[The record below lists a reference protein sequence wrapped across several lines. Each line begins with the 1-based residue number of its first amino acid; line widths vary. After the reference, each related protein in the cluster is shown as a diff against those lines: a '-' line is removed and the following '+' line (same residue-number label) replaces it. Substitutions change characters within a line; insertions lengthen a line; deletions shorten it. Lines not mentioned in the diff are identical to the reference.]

1 MEIIKCCIT
10 TIIRKV
16 LLKKVILI
24 QARLSSSRFPQKMLK
39 NLGSYTLLEYVYRRC
54 CQSKKAQNVI
64 IVTSIDATDNDLYQ
78 LCISKSIPVYRGS
91 LENVFER
98 YLNCSTEN
106 CIDIIARVC
115 GDSPFVDID
124 ALDKSFDFFEK
135 QENLEYS
142 FVSNTL
148 NGFMSEVFTVNLLK
162 KLYNLPLDNIHQE
175 HVTKYI
181 RDYIEQF
188 DVQELRLNLKPK
200 YLEHFTLTIDYESD
214 LAIAQKIIE
223 QLDDFSF
230 TSEQVIKILKN
241 IEG

>member
-1 MEIIKCCIT
+1 
-10 TIIRKV
+10 
-16 LLKKVILI
+16 LKKVILI

-39 NLGSYTLLEYVYRRC
+39 NLGNYTLLEYVYKRC
-54 CQSKKAQNVI
+54 CQSKNAHSVI
-64 IVTSIDATDNDLYQ
+64 IVTSTDVTDNDLYQ
-78 LCISKSIPVYRGS
+78 FCISKNIPVYRGN

-98 YLNCSTEN
+98 YLNCGIEN
-106 CIDIIARVC
+106 CIDVIARVC

-124 ALDKSFDFFEK
+124 ALDKNFEFFEK

-148 NGFMSEVFTVNLLK
+148 NGFMSEVFTLNLLK
-162 KLYNLPLDNIHQE
+162 KLYNLPLDVIHKE

-188 DVQELRLNLKPK
+188 DVKELRLNLKPK
-200 YLEHFTLTIDYESD
+200 YLEHFTLTIDYEND
-214 LAIAQKIIE
+214 LEIAQKIVK
-223 QLDDFSF
+223 QLDNFSF

-241 IEG
+241 I

>member
-1 MEIIKCCIT
+1 M
-10 TIIRKV
+10 
-16 LLKKVILI
+16 KKVILI

-39 NLGSYTLLEYVYRRC
+39 NLGNYTLLEYVYKRC
-54 CQSKKAQNVI
+54 CQSKNAHSVI
-64 IVTSIDATDNDLYQ
+64 IVTSTDVTDNDLYQ
-78 LCISKSIPVYRGS
+78 FCISKNIPVYRGN

-98 YLNCSTEN
+98 YLNCGIEN
-106 CIDIIARVC
+106 CIDVIARVC

-124 ALDKSFDFFEK
+124 ALDKNFEFFEK

-148 NGFMSEVFTVNLLK
+148 NGFMSEVFTLNLLK
-162 KLYNLPLDNIHQE
+162 KLYNLPLDVIHKE

-188 DVQELRLNLKPK
+188 DVKELRLNLKPK
-200 YLEHFTLTIDYESD
+200 YLEHFTLTIDYEND
-214 LAIAQKIIE
+214 LEIAQKIVK
-223 QLDDFSF
+223 QLDNFSF

-241 IEG
+241 I